1 MLTEPL
7 KSLTRV
13 SSFIGKELREL
24 IRRPWAVVSLILGP
38 FLIMAI
44 FGAGYTGIRK
54 PFQAVVVIPPESGLP
69 TDVEYYES
77 LGQGRIEIVE
87 IVADEADARGRLERR
102 EIGLLVIAPVNAPA
116 LLQRGEQSPVQIVW
130 NEVDPVQN
138 DIANLA
144 VYIMVKELNREIIE
158 RVAEA
163 GLARIEQEAG
173 EEVPPVPP
181 EIIASPVTAQTDNIA
196 PTEPQVVKFFGPAVF
211 ALVMQHLAVTLSALS
226 MIRERLSGAF
236 DIFRVSPTSP
246 IELLIGKYLAY
257 GFMSLLISGG
267 IAVLLTTVLGVPLLG
282 GWLAFAGL
290 ILLLTFASLGLGLV
304 ISLVSDSERQAVQLS
319 MLVLLASVFFS
330 GFVLP
335 VEEFVPQV
343 RPLAYA
349 LPVTHGIRLLQDLML
364 RGTTTETWQV
374 WALAGLGAAFFVVAW
389 VAVRAMMAPR
399 R

>member
-7 KSLTRV
+7 KSLIRV

-24 IRRPWAVVSLILGP
+24 IRRPWALVSLILGP

-54 PFQAVVVIPPESGLP
+54 PFEAVVVIPPESGLP
-69 TDVEYYES
+69 TDVAYYEA
-77 LGQGRIEIVE
+77 LGQGRIDIVE
-87 IVADEADARGRLERR
+87 IVADEEDARRRLERR
-102 EIGLLVIAPVNAPA
+102 EIGLVVVAPVNAAA
-116 LLQRGEQSPVQIVW
+116 LLQRGEQSPVQVVW

-158 RVAEA
+158 QAAEA
-163 GLARIEQEAG
+163 GLARIEQEAD
-173 EEVPPVPP
+173 VPEVPP
-181 EIIASPVTAQTDNIA
+181 EIVASPVVAETDNIA
-196 PTEPQVVKFFGPAVF
+196 PSQPQVVTFFGPAVF
-211 ALVMQHLAVTLSALS
+211 ALVMQHLSVTLSALS
-226 MIRERLSGAF
+226 MMRERLSGAF

-246 IELLIGKYLAY
+246 IELLIGKYLSY
-257 GFMSLLISGG
+257 GFMSLVVSGA
-267 IAVLLTTVLGVPLLG
+267 IAVLLTSVLGVPLLG
-282 GWLAFAGL
+282 GWPAFAGL
-290 ILLLTFASLGLGLV
+290 ILLLTFASLGLGLI

-364 RGTTTETWQV
+364 RGGTDQQWHV
-374 WALAGLGAAFFVVAW
+374 WVLAGLGAGFFVVAW
-389 VAVRAMMAPR
+389 LALRLMMSPR